1 LAGISAVDIQRSTPV
16 DIPIFREFWE
26 HALRYQ
32 EAKQLPRW
40 PPFPEDTISGEIDA
54 GLHFSVHFPDGAL
67 AGYFSVA
74 LNDAHIWGAM
84 ERGDAIYIHRMCVN
98 PERKGGGLSAAVL
111 AWAHGF
117 ASAIGKRL
125 IRMDTWAD
133 NRQLVD
139 YYIRCGF
146 RHIGD
151 RQLGNVP
158 ELPPHYSGT
167 TLALFE
173 NAADPH
179 AGVTRA

>member
-1 LAGISAVDIQRSTPV
+1 MDIQRSAAA
-16 DIPIFREFWE
+16 DISVFREFWDR
-26 HALRYQ
+26 ALRYQ
-32 EAKQLPRW
+32 EAQHLPLW
-40 PPFPEDTISGEIDA
+40 PVFPEDIISSEIDA
-54 GLHFSVHFPDGAL
+54 GLHYSAYFPNGVL

-74 LNDAHIWGAM
+74 LSDAHIWGEL

-117 ASAIGKRL
+117 ASNIGRAS

-151 RQLGNVP
+151 RQLGDVP

-167 TLALFE
+167 SLALFE
-173 NAADPH
+173 NAVAPT
-179 AGVTRA
+179 AAVTRA